1 MKNLLLLALVVLL
14 TSGKCSAVV
23 KAIKKTQ
30 ETSKKVIGLKKVINT
45 QNLSKGSHVVVKA
58 AQTKANYTRKKDNDF
73 QNQQDRKLLKKEL
86 ISMKLKRN
94 KK

>member
-14 TSGKCSAVV
+14 TSGKCSAIV

-30 ETSKKVIGLKKVINT
+30 QTSKKVINT

-58 AQTKANYTRKKDNDF
+58 AQTRANYNRKKDNDF